1 MKKFYVIEEK
11 IDTNTY
17 YVKYVLDD
25 IKFAYCLLKAM
36 REKHSTKVFRLVRI
50 VR

>member
-1 MKKFYVIEEK
+1 MKFYVIEEK

-17 YVKYVLDD
+17 FVKYELDD
-25 IKFAYCLLKAM
+25 LKFAYSLLRAM
-36 REKHSTKVFRLVRI
+36 REKHSTKVFRLVQI